1 MLGQASSK
9 MGYNLSPP
17 LEKSVADYRGATYQS
32 EMLPILEKKPDLI
45 MVVIQNNKSD
55 LYATTKKLCVVKHPT
70 PSQVN
75 CSHNFLK
82 NLYISQRRARKFKKS
97 PGQKN
102 LVKSIY
108 QFHEEFF
115 WIFSENGKYPPKK
128 SVKFIHFI

>member
-1 MLGQASSK
+1 MIFAGDRDQVQSFLKMLGQASSK

-82 NLYISQRRARKFKKS
+82 NLYISQRARKFKKV
-97 PGQKN
+97 QAKKN
-102 LVKSIY
+102 S
-108 QFHEEFF
+108 
-115 WIFSENGKYPPKK
+115 
-128 SVKFIHFI
+128 